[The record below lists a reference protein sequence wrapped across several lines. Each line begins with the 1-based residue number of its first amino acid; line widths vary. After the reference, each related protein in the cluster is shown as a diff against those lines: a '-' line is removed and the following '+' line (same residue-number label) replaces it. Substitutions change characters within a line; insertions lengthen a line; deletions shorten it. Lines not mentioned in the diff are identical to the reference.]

1 MNPMQKSHHPC
12 MNQSYSTLSI
22 TNTDHPRQESAQWE
36 LTNKENVPHLLC
48 RETVGALPAQFRED

>member
-1 MNPMQKSHHPC
+1 